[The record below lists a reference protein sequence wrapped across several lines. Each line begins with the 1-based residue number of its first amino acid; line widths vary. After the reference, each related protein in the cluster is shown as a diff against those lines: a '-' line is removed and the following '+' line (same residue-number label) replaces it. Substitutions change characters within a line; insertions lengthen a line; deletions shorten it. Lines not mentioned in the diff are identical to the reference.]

1 MAWSSAWRLDA
12 AYAVSPAFWTRV
24 LPAVR
29 REFPDVWIMGEVI
42 HGDYPAIVRQSGMDS
57 LTQYELWKAI
67 WSSLESA
74 NFYELDWSLK
84 RHNEFLESFAPQT
97 FVGNHDVTRIASRVG
112 DAGASLAMTV
122 LFTVLAIGVTG
133 LFHVLFGIF
142 DAWHAKR
149 LANMV

>member
-1 MAWSSAWRLDA
+1 MAAGRRLRRAAGVLDA
-12 AYAVSPAFWTRV
+12 RFA
-24 LPAVR
+24 R
-29 REFPDVWIMGEVI
+29 RAAQIPDVWIMGEVI

-112 DAGASLAMTV
+112 DAGASL
-122 LFTVLAIGVTG
+122 
-133 LFHVLFGIF
+133 
-142 DAWHAKR
+142 R
-149 LANMV
+149 